1 MRRRGCTPET
11 KRLRSRYYGGIDMK
25 KAVSLMMAAAMT
37 MGLAAC
43 GSTASTDTAASAAD
57 TASSTEA
64 AASTADSTAA
74 ADGKVY
80 NIGICQLVQHEALDA
95 ATQGFKDALVEKLG
109 EGSVKF
115 DEQNASGDSANCA
128 TIVNGFVSNGVDL
141 ILANATAPLQAA
153 AQATADIPVLGT
165 SITDYATALD
175 ISDWT
180 GTVGNNISGTS
191 DLAPLDQ
198 QAAMIQELFP
208 DAKSVGLLYCSAE
221 PNSVYQCDVI
231 ESYLTE
237 EGYTVARYAFT
248 DTNDVTSVAQT
259 AADNSDVIYIPT
271 DNTAASNTEAIAN
284 VVIPA
289 KVPVVAG
296 EEGICSGCGVA
307 TLSIS
312 YYDLGYATGEMAAKI
327 LADGA
332 DVSAMPVEFAP
343 NVTKK
348 YNAANCEA
356 LGITQPSDYV
366 AIG

>member
-1 MRRRGCTPET
+1 
-11 KRLRSRYYGGIDMK
+11 MK
-25 KAVSLMMAAAMT
+25 KALSLAMAAAMT

-43 GSTASTDTAASAAD
+43 GSTASSTAA
-57 TASSTEA
+57 
-64 AASTADSTAA
+64 ADSTPASSAAESEAAPA

-95 ATQGFKDALVEKLG
+95 ATQGFKDALTEKLG
-109 EGSVKF
+109 ADNVKF
-115 DEQNASGDSANCA
+115 DEQNASGDSANCT
-128 TIVNGFVSNGVDL
+128 TIVSGFVSTGVDL

-165 SITDYATALD
+165 SVTDYATALD

-208 DAKSVGLLYCSAE
+208 DAKTVGLLYCSAE

-231 ESYLTE
+231 EGYLNEMGIET
-237 EGYTVARYAFT
+237 ARYAFT
-248 DTNDVTSVAQT
+248 DTNDVTSVTQT
-259 AADNSDVIYIPT
+259 AAAASDVIYIPT
-271 DNTAASNTEAIAN
+271 DTTAASNTEAIAN
-284 VVIPA
+284 VVIPEQ
-289 KVPVVAG
+289 VPVVAG
-296 EEGICSGCGVA
+296 EEGICKGCGVA

-312 YYDLGYATGEMAAKI
+312 YYDLGYKTGEMAAEI

-332 DVSAMPVEFAP
+332 DVSTMPVEFAP

-356 LGITQPSDYV
+356 LGITPPDGYE
-366 AIG
+366 AIAD

>member
-1 MRRRGCTPET
+1 MEET
-11 KRLRSRYYGGIDMK
+11 NMK
-25 KAVSLMMAAAMT
+25 KALSLAMAAAMT

-43 GSTASTDTAASAAD
+43 GSTASSTAA
-57 TASSTEA
+57 
-64 AASTADSTAA
+64 ADSTPASSAAESEAAPA

-95 ATQGFKDALVEKLG
+95 ATQGFKDALTEKLG
-109 EGSVKF
+109 ADNVKF
-115 DEQNASGDSANCA
+115 DEQNASGDSANCT
-128 TIVNGFVSNGVDL
+128 TIVSGFVSTGVDL

-165 SITDYATALD
+165 SVTDYATALD

-208 DAKSVGLLYCSAE
+208 DAKTVGLLYCSAE

-231 ESYLTE
+231 EGYLNEMGIET
-237 EGYTVARYAFT
+237 ARYAFT
-248 DTNDVTSVAQT
+248 DTNDVTSVTQT
-259 AADNSDVIYIPT
+259 AAAASDVIYIPT

-284 VVIPA
+284 VVIPEQ
-289 KVPVVAG
+289 VPVVAG
-296 EEGICSGCGVA
+296 EEGICKGCGVA

-312 YYDLGYATGEMAAKI
+312 YYDLGYKTGEMAAEI

-332 DVSAMPVEFAP
+332 DVSTMPVEFAP

-356 LGITQPSDYV
+356 LGITPPDGYE
-366 AIG
+366 AIAD

>member
-1 MRRRGCTPET
+1 
-11 KRLRSRYYGGIDMK
+11 MK
-25 KAVSLMMAAAMT
+25 KIVSVAMAAAMAAT
-37 MGLAAC
+37 LAGC
-43 GSTASTDTAASAAD
+43 GGAASSSAPASSAAASAAD
-57 TASSTEA
+57 SA
-64 AASTADSTAA
+64 AAKTYT
-74 ADGKVY
+74 V
-80 NIGICQLVQHEALDA
+80 GICQLVQHVALDA
-95 ATQGFKDALVEKLG
+95 ATQGFKDALTAKLG
-109 EGSVKF
+109 DAVKF

-128 TIVNGFVSNGVDL
+128 TIVNGFVSNDVDL

-153 AQATADIPVLGT
+153 AQATATIPVLGT
-165 SITDYATALD
+165 SVTDYATALD

-208 DAKSVGLLYCSAE
+208 DAKNVGLLYCSAE
-221 PNSVYQCDVI
+221 PNSVYQCDVM
-231 ESYLTE
+231 EGYLTDM
-237 EGYTVARYAFT
+237 GFTVSRFAFT

-259 AADNSDVIYIPT
+259 AADASDVIYIPT

-284 VVIPA
+284 VLLPA
-289 KVPVVAG
+289 KVPAVTG

-327 LADGA
+327 LTEGA
-332 DVSAMPVEFAP
+332 DVSAMPVQYAP

-356 LGITQPSDYV
+356 LGLTIPDDYT

>member
-1 MRRRGCTPET
+1 
-11 KRLRSRYYGGIDMK
+11 
-25 KAVSLMMAAAMT
+25 MMAAAMT

-43 GSTASTDTAASAAD
+43 GSSASTDTAASTADAAS
-57 TASSTEA
+57 TTEA
-64 AASTADSTAA
+64 AESTADSAA
-74 ADGKVY
+74 TADGKVY
-80 NIGICQLVQHEALDA
+80 NVGICQLVQHEALDA

-109 EGSVKF
+109 EGNVKF

-198 QAAMIQELFP
+198 QAAMIKELFP

-231 ESYLTE
+231 EGYLTE

-248 DTNDVTSVAQT
+248 DTNDVTSVAQS

-284 VVIPA
+284 VVLPA
-289 KVPVVAG
+289 QVPVVAG
-296 EEGICSGCGVA
+296 EEGICSGCGAA
-307 TLSIS
+307 TLPIS

-327 LADGA
+327 LAEGA
-332 DVSAMPVEFAP
+332 DISTMPVEFAP

-356 LGITQPSDYV
+356 LGITPPDDYV

>member
-1 MRRRGCTPET
+1 
-11 KRLRSRYYGGIDMK
+11 MK
-25 KAVSLMMAAAMT
+25 KIVSVAMAAAMAAT
-37 MGLAAC
+37 LAGC
-43 GSTASTDTAASAAD
+43 GGAASSSAPASSAAASAAD
-57 TASSTEA
+57 SA
-64 AASTADSTAA
+64 AAKTYT
-74 ADGKVY
+74 V
-80 NIGICQLVQHEALDA
+80 GICQLVQHVALDA
-95 ATQGFKDALVEKLG
+95 ATQGFKDALTAKLG
-109 EGSVKF
+109 DAVKF

-128 TIVNGFVSNGVDL
+128 TIVNGFVSNDVDL

-153 AQATADIPVLGT
+153 AQATATIPVLGT
-165 SITDYATALD
+165 SVTDYATALD

-208 DAKSVGLLYCSAE
+208 DAKNVGLLYCSAE
-221 PNSVYQCDVI
+221 PNSVYQCDVM
-231 ESYLTE
+231 EGHLTDM
-237 EGYTVARYAFT
+237 GFTVSRFAFT

-259 AADNSDVIYIPT
+259 AADASDVIYIPT

-284 VVIPA
+284 VLLPA
-289 KVPVVAG
+289 KVPAVTG

-327 LADGA
+327 LTEGA
-332 DVSAMPVEFAP
+332 DVSAMPVQYAP

-356 LGITQPSDYV
+356 LGLTIPDDYT